1 MIGRRG
7 VSGVRRVRHCR
18 YRREGIRA
26 GEGLHEGRG
35 GRELAAVR
43 EELLLAGV
51 MVRLRLVM
59 LVVVMVR
66 RGLVHCARR
75 NVILVLRRSAR
86 NDENSTDRY
95 GVRKAHRGRGGTY
108 AGKLNVVSTSRAL
121 ERGARWLGKG
131 RRMSR
136 GWNASERQRCRKS
149 RRRER
154 PRETGAK
161 NTRPHFTLTY
171 RVYMPISG
179 PASRNKFPFPS
190 IT

>member
-1 MIGRRG
+1 MVGRRG

-149 RRRER
+149 RQEEGETEGDRRE
-154 PRETGAK
+154 EHK
-161 NTRPHFTLTY
+161 
-171 RVYMPISG
+171 
-179 PASRNKFPFPS
+179 ASLY
-190 IT
+190 IDL